1 MSLIGLILFF
11 AGIYLTYWV
20 YLDFESFNTL
30 YLGLYLSGS
39 FVLMTLG
46 FYLFLLPLA
55 LKPKNSKVDISKSI
69 EQVSTKQLNEV
80 KTDEITEGTILLEQ
94 EDLNDIASISITN
107 SIEQDALLENDIEEV
122 NTITQS
128 TDEIILEEE
137 FIVEEKHESNQLKKD
152 DTFETLELRVIGIE
166 SWSSQGILHKLTQ
179 DSLLEINQKIKSG
192 ITMNQIC
199 FKQKLIG
206 YIPRLDMNKIN
217 HKLDRLIEIKPSNI
231 VREGRKV
238 IHFSVNI
245 TFKTEDK
252 TNE

>member
-69 EQVSTKQLNEV
+69 EQVSTKQLDEV

-94 EDLNDIASISITN
+94 EDLNDIASVSITN
-107 SIEQDALLENDIEEV
+107 SIDQDALLENDIEEV

-137 FIVEEKHESNQLKKD
+137 FIVEEKLESNRLEKD
-152 DTFETLELRVIGIE
+152 DTIETVELRVIGIE

-199 FKQKLIG
+199 FKKKLIG

-217 HKLDRLIEIKPSNI
+217 HKIDRLIEIKPSNI